1 MDIIS
6 FFKISGLNMKFLEK
20 IPYSM
25 LILATIF
32 LGLAPFSPQP
42 HAFEK
47 IAMLVDGSLQ
57 RPIDIFDLLMHISPA
72 ILLLMKWLMD
82 RKTQN

>member
-1 MDIIS
+1 M
-6 FFKISGLNMKFLEK
+6 NFLEK

-47 IAMLVDGSLQ
+47 IAMLLDGSLQ

-72 ILLLMKWLMD
+72 ILLLMKWLLD